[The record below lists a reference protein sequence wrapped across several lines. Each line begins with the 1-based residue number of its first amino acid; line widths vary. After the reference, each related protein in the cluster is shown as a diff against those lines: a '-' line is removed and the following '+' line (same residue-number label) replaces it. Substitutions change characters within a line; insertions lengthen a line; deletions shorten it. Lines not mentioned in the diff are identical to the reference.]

1 MKLIS
6 LKKNPTIYYMLMPH
20 FIFFSIFF
28 LIPVFWCIYLSFFE
42 YDLFE
47 SRFVLFQ
54 NYIELIFR
62 HPLFYKAL
70 KNTAL
75 FALIFTPLWL
85 VKALIISALIQQYR
99 LKIQA
104 FFKAVFYL
112 PHVTSAVV
120 LSMVWLWIYN
130 PEFGILNYML
140 SLLGIEKIMWLGN
153 PDIAIYSIIFMQ
165 ILISGG
171 ASIVL
176 ISASISSIPN
186 HIYDAAKIDGA
197 SKTRIFFKI
206 TLPLIKPVILYHIII
221 GLIGS
226 FQVFSNIYV
235 MTKGGP
241 QFSTLTVLYLIY
253 ETAFE
258 NYNFGLASAQSVI
271 LALIICLIS
280 VFQFKFFGENIEY

>member
-1 MKLIS
+1 MLI
-6 LKKNPTIYYMLMPH
+6 PH
-20 FIFFSIFF
+20 LVFFSVFF
-28 LIPVFWCIYLSFFE
+28 LAPVCWCVYLSFFE

-47 SRFVLFQ
+47 NRFILFQ
-54 NYIELIFR
+54 NYAQLIFR
-62 HPLFYKAL
+62 SPLFYKAL

-85 VKALIISALIQQYR
+85 AKALIISALIQQYR
-99 LKIQA
+99 LKIQTL
-104 FFKAVFYL
+104 FKAVFYL

-130 PEFGILNYML
+130 PEFGVLNYFL
-140 SLLGIEKIMWLGN
+140 SLAGIEKIMWLGN
-153 PDIAIYSIIFMQ
+153 PDIAIYSIILMQ